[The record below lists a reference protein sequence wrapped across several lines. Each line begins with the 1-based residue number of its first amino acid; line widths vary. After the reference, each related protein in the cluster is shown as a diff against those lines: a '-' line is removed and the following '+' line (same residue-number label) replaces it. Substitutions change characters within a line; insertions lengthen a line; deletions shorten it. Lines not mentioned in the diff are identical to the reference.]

1 MQMKKKNILVGN
13 RLRCPHQQI
22 CTSMF
27 SVMDRIVI
35 SKDGASFFV
44 FLYYYIKILVRIQTF
59 KKIWLQ

>member
-1 MQMKKKNILVGN
+1 
-13 RLRCPHQQI
+13 
-22 CTSMF
+22 
-27 SVMDRIVI
+27 MDRIVI